1 MDQTKSEHLD
11 QPAEHSE
18 TAGRNRLRCISSFRK
33 AILAILLICE
43 SAPRVTGQERQRH
56 HARLWPPANIEPCLV
71 QCPAQHVQMTG
82 NRSSGTEMYWGPQP
96 ILDFM
101 SNSQWQTSAPLLRPT
116 TLLVDVTTASGITTL
131 VTSVMAVASPARSV
145 EAPFSVSAT
154 SMAMSGAERTL
165 GCNIMFQVIV
175 TLSCVTLFYNT

>member
-11 QPAEHSE
+11 QPAEHSAI
-18 TAGRNRLRCISSFRK
+18 AGRNCLRRISTFRK
-33 AILAILLICE
+33 AILAILLICV
-43 SAPRVTGQERQRH
+43 SAPRVTGQQH
-56 HARLWPPANIEPCLV
+56 HTRLWPPANIEPCLV

-101 SNSQWQTSAPLLRPT
+101 SNSQWQTSAPLLWPT
-116 TLLVDVTTASGITTL
+116 TLAVDVAAASGITTL
-131 VTSVMAVASPARSV
+131 VTSVMAVASPSRSV
-145 EAPFSVSAT
+145 ETPFSVSAT

-165 GCNIMFQVIV
+165 GCNIVFQVAV
-175 TLSCVTLFYNT
+175 TLGCVALFYNT